1 MTLGLINPWLYCM
14 HIYKEDGNRANDERR
29 YELSIY
35 LWFKQSLIIL
45 YHYNSIFGLNNPWLF
60 CKDIY
65 FILGLNNRLLY
76 CKDINRKDENI
87 AYNTIYL
94 FYLWFKQ
101 SLINCIS
108 VRREDGNRAY
118 NEGRYEMSIL
128 LYTEAMK

>member
-1 MTLGLINPWLYCM
+1 MQ
-14 HIYKEDGNRANDERR
+14 IYKEGGSRANDERR

-45 YHYNSIFGLNNPWLF
+45 YRF
-60 CKDIY
+60 Y
-65 FILGLNNRLLY
+65 FILGLNNLLLY
-76 CKDINRKDENI
+76 CKDINKEDENI
-87 AYNTIYL
+87 ACNTIYL

-108 VRREDGNRAY
+108 VLREDGNRAY

>member
-1 MTLGLINPWLYCM
+1 MM
-14 HIYKEDGNRANDERR
+14 REDT
-29 YELSIY
+29 SY
-35 LWFKQSLIIL
+35 LF
-45 YHYNSIFGLNNPWLF
+45 IFGLNNPWLF

-65 FILGLNNRLLY
+65 FILGLNNLLLY
-76 CKDINRKDENI
+76 CKDINKEDENI
-87 AYNTIYL
+87 ACNTIYL

-108 VRREDGNRAY
+108 VLREDGNRAY